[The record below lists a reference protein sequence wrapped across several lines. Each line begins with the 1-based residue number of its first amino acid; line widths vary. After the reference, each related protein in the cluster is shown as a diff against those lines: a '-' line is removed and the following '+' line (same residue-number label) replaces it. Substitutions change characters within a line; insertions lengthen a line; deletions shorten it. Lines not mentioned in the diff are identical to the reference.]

1 MKLKK
6 IETILAS
13 LVLVVLLCNYLE
25 VSFPYAT
32 VFRVIVGMLMALF
45 YFFFA
50 PFLLFDKDVNILS
63 TIRHRMSAE
72 YVADIISFSVEPK
85 NIWQTPQFDLF
96 VTYLLSYA
104 MAAACLYL
112 GFESISPDKIKSVSI
127 IIASAGILII
137 VLPMLVKNR
146 DYYPAWKSMCVRIA
160 IMLLYAYTILDK
172 YDFI

>member
-6 IETILAS
+6 IENILAS

-32 VFRVIVGMLMALF
+32 LFTAIVGSLMAF
-45 YFFFA
+45 FYYFFI
-50 PFLLFDKDVNILS
+50 PFLLFDKDVSILN
-63 TIRHRMSAE
+63 TIRHRLSAE
-72 YVADIISFSVEPK
+72 YVTNIISFSVEPK
-85 NIWQTPQFDLF
+85 NIWQTPSFDLF
-96 VTYLLSYA
+96 VTHVLSLS
-104 MAAACLYL
+104 MALGCLFL
-112 GFESISPDKIKSVSI
+112 GFESYALDVYRFLSL
-127 IIASAGILII
+127 IIASAGTLII